1 MGPGPVCTAQLV
13 TVKLTGRLWECPQA
27 DTNGDADPGVLM
39 SAQTITSETTSTT
52 TTTHITKVRG
62 RGVVWS
68 PFRPQRG
75 FGSVDACVP
84 RHAAVITETCARFP
98 LSRR

>member
-1 MGPGPVCTAQLV
+1 MIV
-13 TVKLTGRLWECPQA
+13 PQA

-62 RGVVWS
+62 VVGC
-68 PFRPQRG
+68 PFRPQGWGWGGGLSARRVRSPG
-75 FGSVDACVP
+75 VLL
-84 RHAAVITETCARFP
+84 VITETCARFP
-98 LSRR
+98 PSRR